1 MQVWNV
7 LQGARSKFRTQKW
20 RQKSPSAHHRT
31 TLSSCIFATKA
42 YYINNRKKPVKQ
54 QYVLHM
60 FSQYGEL
67 RPTNG
72 WHRFGSLGALQQR
85 ASAKLCG
92 VLQGNMEYLNFRTRR
107 HLYSAGRPSR
117 WASAYI
123 LVFDGVIYQKV
134 IFEIVCRPIT
144 SSSNYIDIT
153 CISRWRIARER
164 WSDFDVLFHANKVFT
179 RGRLSTGLLF
189 NTILNGSLQCPRGVV
204 YILHYTP
211 TVYN

>member
-1 MQVWNV
+1 MCCTRLAGNTRRENDAKNRH
-7 LQGARSKFRTQKW
+7 LRTIAQLY
-20 RQKSPSAHHRT
+20 RAV
-31 TLSSCIFATKA
+31 SSQLRHIILT
-42 YYINNRKKPVKQ
+42 IGKKPVKQ

-179 RGRLSTGLLF
+179 RGRLYTGLLF